1 MIRTLVCP
9 LSRVSP
15 EKRSNSAS
23 GNASILRPEKNAAL
37 LNCVIKNPKLAE
49 LIPVAFPDI
58 CLTHIGH
65 YLTTYDSSC
74 PGVWAAYEGCQ
85 CEINASD
92 WLLKKP
98 AMTGL
103 KSRTATGA
111 NTGRCAVCIAGC
123 KRWVKAAARH
133 ALPVDRGRLAGSRWY
148 TSIRWMTA
156 P

>member
-23 GNASILRPEKNAAL
+23 GHASILRPEKNAAL
-37 LNCVIKNPKLAE
+37 LSCVIKNPKLAE

-98 AMTGL
+98 DMTGL

-133 ALPVDRGRLAGSRWY
+133 ALPVDRGGWLEAAGAHRY
-148 TSIRWMTA
+148 A
-156 P
+156 G

>member
-9 LSRVSP
+9 LSRVSL

-23 GNASILRPEKNAAL
+23 GHASILRPEKNAAL
-37 LNCVIKNPKLAE
+37 LSCVIKNPKLAE

-133 ALPVDRGRLAGSRWY
+133 ALPVDHGGWLEAAGAHRY
-148 TSIRWMTA
+148 A
-156 P
+156 G